1 MKIQLYLLVFT
12 FFISTMGYAQTS
24 YQTKRFAVKK
34 QTKKN
39 IRNLNKDYHFTIQSL
54 ESPFEGN
61 THYRHFLE
69 DLKAKSALMY
79 PYRPQASSMRKTN
92 DVLDTMQVHHSFE
105 GNLYNYSV
113 PNDNTLAVNKDGI
126 VLSAINTNIIFYDV
140 KNDSLL
146 KRVSLNV
153 FSDTLDYVSNHQ
165 YDPKVIYD
173 YQLDRFIVI
182 NLAGASS
189 DNTTHIVVGF
199 QNTDDVLGEWSFYA
213 LEGNPLNDTS
223 WTDFPAISLS
233 NDELFIT
240 GNLLRY
246 GGSWQ
251 TSFKQSVI
259 WQVDKY
265 AGFDGDSV
273 INTQLFHGIS
283 FNGVN
288 IRNLHPVRGG
298 SGFFGPEM
306 YYMSNKNFAIQSDT
320 FFVLK
325 TTDLLSSA
333 NNKLE
338 IKMVKSSTSYGA
350 PPNPRMPGNKR
361 LATND
366 ARVLGAFLEND
377 VLQFVGNTIDTS
389 NGYATIYHGLIES
402 PDVAS
407 TADLVLLKNDSLQF
421 GYPNISYAG
430 TNEKSLHAV
439 VNCNYANQ
447 TINPGFCS
455 FFFEKEGSYS
465 DIQVLKTGDSYID
478 VLFGAL
484 QRWGDY
490 SGSQPVYGEPGKVW
504 VSGTYAKTNPGQ
516 RVYGTWI
523 SLLES
528 TTKDAPVYPIPNQ
541 SAYVY
546 PNPASNDYLSLVFD
560 MPMQGNVQVDLVD
573 INGRVI
579 SLAKDYSVKQGANR
593 LSFTTLDLSNGLY
606 VIRIYQA
613 DQLLYN
619 SKLVIAN

>member
-213 LEGNPLNDTS
+213 LEGNP
-223 WTDFPAISLS
+223 
-233 NDELFIT
+233 
-240 GNLLRY
+240 
-246 GGSWQ
+246 
-251 TSFKQSVI
+251 
-259 WQVDKY
+259 
-265 AGFDGDSV
+265 
-273 INTQLFHGIS
+273 
-283 FNGVN
+283 
-288 IRNLHPVRGG
+288 
-298 SGFFGPEM
+298 
-306 YYMSNKNFAIQSDT
+306 
-320 FFVLK
+320 
-325 TTDLLSSA
+325 
-333 NNKLE
+333 
-338 IKMVKSSTSYGA
+338 
-350 PPNPRMPGNKR
+350 
-361 LATND
+361 
-366 ARVLGAFLEND
+366 
-377 VLQFVGNTIDTS
+377 
-389 NGYATIYHGLIES
+389 
-402 PDVAS
+402 
-407 TADLVLLKNDSLQF
+407 
-421 GYPNISYAG
+421 
-430 TNEKSLHAV
+430 
-439 VNCNYANQ
+439 
-447 TINPGFCS
+447 
-455 FFFEKEGSYS
+455 
-465 DIQVLKTGDSYID
+465 
-478 VLFGAL
+478 
-484 QRWGDY
+484 
-490 SGSQPVYGEPGKVW
+490 
-504 VSGTYAKTNPGQ
+504 AK
-516 RVYGTWI
+516 
-523 SLLES
+523 
-528 TTKDAPVYPIPNQ
+528 
-541 SAYVY
+541 
-546 PNPASNDYLSLVFD
+546 
-560 MPMQGNVQVDLVD
+560 
-573 INGRVI
+573 
-579 SLAKDYSVKQGANR
+579 
-593 LSFTTLDLSNGLY
+593 
-606 VIRIYQA
+606 
-613 DQLLYN
+613 
-619 SKLVIAN
+619 